1 MSLWVVVLTF
11 LTPSTPETA
20 LWGERLYLRPPRR
33 RDWRQWAELRAL
45 SRDFLTPWE
54 PSWASDALSRTAYRR
69 RLQRYAEEWER
80 DEGYAFFLFRKD
92 DDQLLGGIT
101 LGNVR
106 RGVAQCGSFGYWMG
120 VPFTGQGHMTEAVR
134 LGLRFAFVTLGLHRV
149 EAACLVHNEASRRVL
164 EKSGFVREGLA
175 RGYLKI
181 DGKWQDHLLYA
192 TLREDFRDRL

>member
-1 MSLWVVVLTF
+1 MSLWAVVLTF
-11 LTPSTPETA
+11 LTPTTPETA

-54 PSWASDALSRTAYRR
+54 PTWASDALSRTAYRR

-120 VPFTGQGHMTEAVR
+120 VPFAGQGHMTEAVR

>member
-54 PSWASDALSRTAYRR
+54 PTWASDALSRASYRR

-106 RGVAQCGSFGYWMG
+106 RGVAQCCSFGYWMG
-120 VPFTGQGHMTEAVR
+120 VPFAGQGYMTEAVR
-134 LGLRFAFVTLGLHRV
+134 LALRFAFGTLGLHRV
-149 EAACLVHNEASRRVL
+149 EAACLVHNEPSRRVL
-164 EKSGFVREGLA
+164 EKTGFSREGLA

-181 DGKWQDHLLYA
+181 DGAWQDHLLFA
-192 TLREDFRDRL
+192 ILREDLRDRL

>member
-1 MSLWVVVLTF
+1 MVLTF

-120 VPFTGQGHMTEAVR
+120 VPFAGQGHMTEAVR

>member
-1 MSLWVVVLTF
+1 MVLTF

-54 PSWASDALSRTAYRR
+54 PTWAGDALSRASYRR

-106 RGVAQCGSFGYWMG
+106 RGVAQCGSYGYWMG
-120 VPFTGQGHMTEAVR
+120 VPFAGQGYMTEAVR
-134 LGLRFAFVTLGLHRV
+134 LGLRFAFGTLGLHRV
-149 EAACLVHNEASRRVL
+149 EAACLVHNESSRRVL
-164 EKSGFVREGLA
+164 EKAGFSREGLA

-181 DGKWQDHLLYA
+181 DGAWQDHLLFA
-192 TLREDFRDRL
+192 ILREDLRDRL